1 MGLIKKVRTNR
12 IRIDY
17 SYYNFIEGAPVMKES
32 GYWADNYQRNKLSV
46 QEAIGKIHSGQRIF
60 IGSSC
65 GEPQHLVKGLA
76 EASRSFTDLEIIRLF
91 SGETTS
97 LSQIAEQSKSQNLN
111 IRSFYLGSADS
122 QSFKGDLRFITPINL
137 SQVHRLIKSR
147 LLPIQVAL
155 IQVTPPDDF
164 GWMSLGISVDVT
176 GSAAAAADIVIAQV
190 NRKMP
195 RILGRSYIHVNDID
209 FFVEHDET
217 LIEIGAYPDVATA
230 GMIAKYVSRLVDDG
244 STMQMSLGATAAA
257 NIEALMEKND
267 LGIHSQYVTNT
278 IIRLMAMGV
287 VTNKKKGFND
297 GRIIASNAI
306 GTQDLYDLLDNN
318 SAVEFHPSKYVNDPR
333 IISKNRKMV
342 AMNIG
347 REIDLTG
354 QVAAD
359 ALAFNNFSGVTGM
372 VDFFRGASMSKG
384 GKSILM
390 ITATRNNG
398 KESRIAPMLTNTAVV
413 VPRGEVQYVV
423 SEYGSVNLFGKSIQE
438 RAIAL
443 ISIAHP
449 DFRDWLFE
457 EAKELGLLGPERS
470 LRDEMQAIYPLKLE
484 ETRIIGGKKLTFR
497 PVKVT
502 DERGLQEH
510 YYGLDK
516 IDVVSRFFHEK
527 TSFVTKQIEQ
537 TFNIDYH
544 KDLTIVAVEG
554 EPGFERIQAVGE
566 YYLNPE
572 IQQAEIAFS
581 VVKSWQGK
589 GISSIVIKKLAEAA
603 KGNGIKGLTA
613 YTSKSNKRMV
623 KLFNSLNYEVKVSG
637 QGNMVY
643 LELLFDTV
651 KTEEG

>member
-1 MGLIKKVRTNR
+1 
-12 IRIDY
+12 
-17 SYYNFIEGAPVMKES
+17 MKES

-46 QEAIGKIHSGQRIF
+46 EEAIGKIHSGQRIF

-76 EASRSFTDLEIIRLF
+76 KASRSFTDLEIIRLF

-333 IISKNRKMV
+333 IISRNRKMV

-457 EAKELGLLGPERS
+457 EAKDLGLLGPERS

-484 ETRIIGGKKLTFR
+484 ETRVIGGKNLTFR

-544 KDLTIVAVEG
+544 KDMTIVAVEG

-572 IQQAEIAFS
+572 TQQAEIAFS

-613 YTSKSNKRMV
+613 YTAKSNKRMV

-651 KTEEG
+651 KTAEE